1 MKKIISLLVVLCSLV
16 SLQAQVITLGVS
28 PQTSVTGCSVSV
40 YDNGGLNGDYSPNM
54 DNYVTICSNDPNNHS
69 VRVNFDLA
77 SFDVDCSDTLFIY
90 DGQSVNDPV
99 LAVLTNC
106 ITDSVTSP
114 TLSYA
119 ATVYNTSGTR
129 QVV

>member
-1 MKKIISLLVVLCSLV
+1 
-16 SLQAQVITLGVS
+16 
-28 PQTSVTGCSVSV
+28 
-40 YDNGGLNGDYSPNM
+40 
-54 DNYVTICSNDPNNHS
+54 
-69 VRVNFDLA
+69 
-77 SFDVDCSDTLFIY
+77 LFIY

-119 ATVYNTSGTR
+119 ATVYNTSGCLTIR
-129 QVV
+129 FKTDGQDEGAGFQHDTNKITIVTPNEIIPYPLKSKTEVAADIIDQLANILPN